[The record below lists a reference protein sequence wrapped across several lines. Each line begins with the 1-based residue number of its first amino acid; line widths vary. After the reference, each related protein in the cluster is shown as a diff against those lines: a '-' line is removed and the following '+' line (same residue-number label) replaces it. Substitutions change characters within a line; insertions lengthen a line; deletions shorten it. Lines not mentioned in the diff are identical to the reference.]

1 MSRISLGGQAAKPV
15 ERTEIELWD
24 RVFVTRPITKSVERQ
39 ILDLEAKLE
48 QAASSD
54 DAVALFGE
62 LIDALT
68 EPTGGQKKTASAVI
82 VEKWEADKLEMA
94 QIAAFVE
101 QVQEAAAA
109 GRPT

>member
-1 MSRISLGGQAAKPV
+1 MARISLGGQAAV
-15 ERTEIELWD
+15 EAIEVELWD
-24 RVFVTRPITKSVERQ
+24 RVFAVRPITRSVQNKVDELQ
-39 ILDLEAKLE
+39 AKLN
-48 QAASSD
+48 AAAD
-54 DAVALFGE
+54 ADEAVALFAEQIGT
-62 LIDALT
+62 LA

-82 VEKWEADKLEMA
+82 VEKWEADELEMA